1 MASEIDDPF
10 EGKKLTD
17 LDEPERGKTTRG
29 KGMSK
34 KTTEKGMSKARAG
47 AKTGKAWMDAGKAK
61 NIARP
66 YIADTAKAALKA
78 APRAALRLSPPIAAG
93 MLASEIYTGVKDP
106 NFMTGLMNMLGGEE
120 SAYNAWS
127 AQQAEEGVEMPSY
140 EDYRARAE
148 EMSDSGELFGLWP
161 RRGGRLTPRP
171 GEPEPLEDT
180 DMPVPEKRLEASR
193 RALAPRHSE
202 ELETEFK
209 D

>member
-10 EGKKLTD
+10 EGKNLKD
-17 LDEPERGKTTRG
+17 LEEWDKKPKGKG

-106 NFMTGLMNMLGGEE
+106 DFMTGLMNMLGGEE

-171 GEPEPLEDT
+171 GEPEPLEDM
-180 DMPVPEKRLEASR
+180 DMTGPEKRREASR
-193 RALAPRHSE
+193 RALAPRHSQ
-202 ELETEFK
+202 ELEADESE
-209 D
+209 

>member
-93 MLASEIYTGVKDP
+93 MLPKSAWKP
-106 NFMTGLMNMLGGEE
+106 LGE
-120 SAYNAWS
+120 
-127 AQQAEEGVEMPSY
+127 
-140 EDYRARAE
+140 R
-148 EMSDSGELFGLWP
+148 WP
-161 RRGGRLTPRP
+161 QGTLKSLRRNLK
-171 GEPEPLEDT
+171 T
-180 DMPVPEKRLEASR
+180 DG
-193 RALAPRHSE
+193 
-202 ELETEFK
+202 
-209 D
+209 